1 LYSEI
6 VCIFN
11 HSPYGQCLYLPGR
24 CPWGTTNPIR
34 KSPERAASNSVVRY
48 GLKTLFQSKLSL
60 FSCNQ
65 QKFIIM
71 PQSLAQV
78 YVHIVF
84 LTKHGNRY
92 IDEELRLKLQS
103 YIIGILKNL
112 GSYTHEIYANPDHI
126 HILSTLPRTITMA
139 QMVNKIK
146 SNSSRW
152 VKTEGSKYFRWQDG
166 YGIFSVSPSKL
177 ESVKKYIQHQS
188 DHHDTI
194 SFKEEMRRFFEE
206 YEIEYD
212 ERYVWD

>member
-1 LYSEI
+1 M
-6 VCIFN
+6 
-11 HSPYGQCLYLPGR
+11 PGR
-24 CPWGTTNPIR
+24 CPWVTANTMCKSLERTAWISAVR
-34 KSPERAASNSVVRY
+34 KRC
-48 GLKTLFQSKLSL
+48 GLKILFNQNFHY

-65 QKFIIM
+65 QKLIIM

-84 LTKHGNRY
+84 STKHGNRY
-92 IDEELRLKLQS
+92 IDEGLRPKLQS

-126 HILSTLPRTITMA
+126 HILGTLPRTITMA

-152 VKTEGSKYFRWQDG
+152 AKTEGSEYFRWQDG

-177 ESVKKYIQHQS
+177 DSVKKYIQHQP

-194 SFKEEMRRFFEE
+194 SFKEEMRLFFEE